1 MELVV
6 QTCDPSTQ
14 ETEEVMMSFKTN
26 LASTLRPCFKQHVA
40 KGKKGNGIDA

>member
-6 QTCDPSTQ
+6 QTWDPSTQ

-26 LASTLRPCFKQHVA
+26 LASTLTPCFKQHVA